1 MSRHIWEQAHVH
13 RLIIP
18 FSGMHVTALCSKVV
32 TECPSYSSTVMLD
45 EHNVARLDC
54 CGLAAA
60 AAWEGQLEQ
69 LPPSARQVGM
79 GWNASVY
86 MAPEIHEEAAKAATE
101 QAKKQKKRKPKKG
114 CVAPSVLALPRA
126 AAPAA
131 DVYAFGVLVW
141 EIFAGQVWH
150 CVCQMRCRTMSTRML
165 VDMH

>member
-1 MSRHIWEQAHVH
+1 
-13 RLIIP
+13 
-18 FSGMHVTALCSKVV
+18 MHVTALCSKVV

-69 LPPSARQVGM
+69 LPPSARQVGL